1 MSPMAET
8 LSAFPADIDVVVV
21 AHNNLEPLR
30 ATLASIAAAGCPQA
44 QVILVDVASTDGTA
58 DWAAAE
64 WPGVRVIR
72 LEVNNGPDP
81 GRNAGI
87 RAATRTFVL
96 LMDGDVQ
103 ITPGTIPPLHAAM
116 TADRTIGIGS
126 PIVVHL
132 ADPAT
137 IQYAGGDL
145 HYICEAINPWKDR
158 PLAERGTHPLDIGA
172 APTCALLID
181 REASIRIGL
190 LDDRYFIGKEDGDF
204 CYRMRMA
211 GLLIRELP
219 ESIVLHR
226 SRPRGTW
233 LFYYQV
239 RNRWHFILKNFQWRT
254 IVGIIPPI
262 IPYELM
268 LLAVLVAKGHG
279 LTYLKAIGG
288 LLAMLPALP
297 RDRRL
302 MRSIRVVPDRDLLKT
317 GSLVVRKDLVGN
329 PLVRFGQRLYERSLD
344 LYWHLLRHTLLIR

>member
-1 MSPMAET
+1 VIATATP
-8 LSAFPADIDVVVV
+8 AFPADVDVVIV

-30 ATLASIAAAGCPQA
+30 ATLESIAAAGCPAGQT
-44 QVILVDVASTDGTA
+44 ILVDVASTDGTGT
-58 DWAAAE
+58 WAAQR
-64 WPGVRVIR
+64 WPGICVIR
-72 LEVNNGPDP
+72 LDTNNGPDP

-87 RAATRTFVL
+87 RHATRRFVL
-96 LMDGDVQ
+96 LMDADVQ
-103 ITPGTIPPLHAAM
+103 IRPDTIPPLHAAM
-116 TADRTIGIGS
+116 IADATIGVGS

-132 ADPAT
+132 GQPDV

-158 PLAERGTHPLDIGA
+158 PLADRGAYPLDIGA

-181 REASIRIGL
+181 RDASIRIGL
-190 LDDRYFIGKEDGDF
+190 FDDRYFIGKEDGDF
-204 CYRMRMA
+204 CYRIRMA
-211 GLLIRELP
+211 GLTIRELP
-219 ESIVLHR
+219 ESLVLHR

-254 IVGIIPPI
+254 IIGILPPL

-268 LLAVLVAKGHG
+268 LLAVLVMKGHG
-279 LTYLKAIGG
+279 LVYLKAIGG

-302 MRSIRVVPDRDLLKT
+302 ARSIRIVPDRDLLKS
-317 GSLVVRKDLVGN
+317 GSLVIRKDLVGN
-329 PLVRFGQRLYERSLD
+329 PIVRAGQRTYERALD
-344 LYWHLLRHTLLIR
+344 VYWHVLRHTLLIR